1 MNQEVEKQLS
11 SSDLSLAPLGLE
23 GPTGRAYWVVEG
35 RLMAGAYPGKKG
47 SGHMGGNVEET
58 QKLIDAG
65 LNLEHE

>member
-47 SGHMGGNVEET
+47 SGRACLLGSRGPFNGWC
-58 QKLIDAG
+58 LPG
-65 LNLEHE
+65 

>member
-1 MNQEVEKQLS
+1 
-11 SSDLSLAPLGLE
+11 
-23 GPTGRAYWVVEG
+23 
-35 RLMAGAYPGKKG
+35 MAGAYPGKKG